1 MKNAINHPTAVSV
14 LFLNLS
20 SEFYAFCSF
29 KAMDSCQM
37 RLLIRDWL
45 SVGWMAHPTDWH
57 PNRWLS
63 LYFHKPMHVC
73 YLIHKDLRLCLFRMF
88 IFEDALWGW
97 LMFLAINYLE
107 ENMDSEITNP
117 MVAVRIVTPA
127 TIIETLL
134 KKYCFSEC
142 GLRTTWRWCPL
153 LRYRIQ
159 KKVVDD

>member
-1 MKNAINHPTAVSV
+1 
-14 LFLNLS
+14 
-20 SEFYAFCSF
+20 
-29 KAMDSCQM
+29 
-37 RLLIRDWL
+37 
-45 SVGWMAHPTDWH
+45 
-57 PNRWLS
+57 
-63 LYFHKPMHVC
+63 
-73 YLIHKDLRLCLFRMF
+73 
-88 IFEDALWGW
+88 
-97 LMFLAINYLE
+97 MFLAINYLE

-134 KKYCFSEC
+134 EKYCFSEC